1 MRIRLTLWV
10 VALFSVIQWSVS
22 GVLWRYQSA
31 SNQRVLDERLLGRAE
46 ALVSEVAKMV
56 PGTDRAWFESTAARH
71 RSFVHNDTLV
81 IELFDR
87 DGRPAI
93 SGGGQRFSASDVP
106 LKAVLASDDAV
117 FMKLREHV
125 DSESVSRSETG
136 SGTSSG
142 TGMRAVAIV
151 ILGSD
156 LEPYVLVVG
165 TADSFGQAQLALV
178 GRLFLLS
185 AMLGPLVTTACGWF
199 IAGIAVKPFERLGH
213 LASELGPE
221 SLNHSLCLLVRNTEM
236 AELRDQLEE
245 ARVRIRDAFQMQ
257 ERFLTNV
264 SHELKTPIAVV
275 LTEAQ
280 TLRSVGMSAEVMEF
294 VESTEEEM
302 QRLGRLVESFLTL
315 ARVRDGHHEPRGKRY
330 GVNDLAMDAVEHC
343 AKMADLHGVVLAA
356 ELLEDDQA
364 LEASVSGDPELLRTM
379 LDNLI
384 RNAIR
389 FTPPGKLVDVRME
402 IQGGWL
408 HVRVVDQGPGIPC
421 DQMRAVFD
429 RFRQGSNQ
437 QNGRAGGHGLG
448 LAIAQGIAELHG
460 GRIGV
465 LDGEGGG
472 CVFEVRLPLSGR
484 GVHANGR
491 GRGAAPG

>member
-1 MRIRLTLWV
+1 
-10 VALFSVIQWSVS
+10 
-22 GVLWRYQSA
+22 
-31 SNQRVLDERLLGRAE
+31 
-46 ALVSEVAKMV
+46 
-56 PGTDRAWFESTAARH
+56 
-71 RSFVHNDTLV
+71 
-81 IELFDR
+81 
-87 DGRPAI
+87 
-93 SGGGQRFSASDVP
+93 
-106 LKAVLASDDAV
+106 
-117 FMKLREHV
+117 
-125 DSESVSRSETG
+125 
-136 SGTSSG
+136 
-142 TGMRAVAIV
+142 
-151 ILGSD
+151 
-156 LEPYVLVVG
+156 
-165 TADSFGQAQLALV
+165 
-178 GRLFLLS
+178 
-185 AMLGPLVTTACGWF
+185 
-199 IAGIAVKPFERLGH
+199 
-213 LASELGPE
+213 
-221 SLNHSLCLLVRNTEM
+221 
-236 AELRDQLEE
+236 
-245 ARVRIRDAFQMQ
+245 
-257 ERFLTNV
+257 
-264 SHELKTPIAVV
+264 
-275 LTEAQ
+275 
-280 TLRSVGMSAEVMEF
+280 
-294 VESTEEEM
+294 M

-315 ARVRDGHHEPRGKRY
+315 ARVRYGHHEPRGKRY

-421 DQMRAVFD
+421 DKVGAVFD

-465 LDGEGGG
+465 SDGEGGG